1 MNQYQF
7 SWAVFVAVLCPLFLR
22 QPVDPLWMTAAQ
34 IALCLGM
41 VALANKQAA

>member
-1 MNQYQF
+1 MSQYQF
-7 SWAVFVAVLCPLFLR
+7 SWAVFVAVLCPFFLR